1 MSWHRTLNESSWNRH
16 GRPLTST
23 RTSPSSTVPSRR
35 IRGASSDSGSCE
47 PLRRRLALPDATAA
61 RATFGQPFGH
71 CASHDSLSAR
81 LILSSTASKS
91 SSKGFLASVLADA
104 ARAVGALLVHVS
116 SDCVFR
122 GDRGPYTEDALPDAV
137 DLYGRSKARGE
148 VRHPGVL
155 TVRTS
160 FVGHEVGTSHGL
172 LAWLLS
178 QRRPVPGFTNH
189 LWSGVTAPFLART
202 LLDLA
207 TRTNVRVTGV
217 LHVHGEDTSKARL
230 LRVLSRAFRRDVP
243 VLDVE
248 AVEPVDRRLR
258 SAHLGDLGVR
268 VPPLEE
274 LAHEL
279 AATAQ
284 GRGARS

>member
-1 MSWHRTLNESSWNRH
+1 MRVLVLGATGIL
-16 GRPLTST
+16 GRALVAEGLARGLELTAT
-23 RTSPSSTVPSRR
+23 YH
-35 IRGASSDSGSCE
+35 
-47 PLRRRLALPDATAA
+47 RRLPSGPGLERLRLVRVDLAQPARVVALLEGVSPDVVINAA
-61 RATFGQPFGH
+61 GVTRARCSDDPAAAWTIN
-71 CASHDSLSAR
+71 ALS
-81 LILSSTASKS
+81 TH
-91 SSKGFLASVLADA
+91 VLADA
-104 ARAVGALLVHVS
+104 ARSVGARLVHVS

-122 GDRGPYTEDALPDAV
+122 GDRGPYPEDALPDAI

-148 VRHPGVL
+148 VRHTGFL

-172 LAWLLS
+172 LAWLLA
-178 QRRPVPGFTNH
+178 QRRPVPGYTNH

-207 TRTNVRVTGV
+207 TRTDVRVTGV

-258 SAHLGDLGVR
+258 SALLADLGVQ

-274 LAHEL
+274 LAREL

-284 GRGARS
+284 RRGARS